1 MFIQNLQLKGYSAGD
16 RHHPSLSPR
25 RGFPLERQRV
35 DRPVC
40 NDGALIPGVRRS
52 HSPGS
57 PWFAPVTAT
66 RRSRALAGF
75 TLVEMVISAALMSLI
90 LSSAY
95 MCLSAGTSSQ
105 KLVESRVDA
114 IQNARVAM
122 SFMAADL
129 RSACALS
136 MDSPFLGMQRSV
148 GDVQADNI
156 DFGTRNYTP
165 KRPHEGDYCQVSYFL
180 QRDPATGKF
189 GLWRRRNPANAPDP
203 LTGGRKEEIAQ
214 NVKGL
219 RFQYYDGLEWY
230 DQWGEVDAPKRGRQD
245 RQENQGRQ
253 DNSAAMDTGNLNGNS
268 RGCSHHAIHRCWREN
283 ERGR

>member
-1 MFIQNLQLKGYSAGD
+1 
-16 RHHPSLSPR
+16 
-25 RGFPLERQRV
+25 
-35 DRPVC
+35 
-40 NDGALIPGVRRS
+40 
-52 HSPGS
+52 
-57 PWFAPVTAT
+57 
-66 RRSRALAGF
+66 
-75 TLVEMVISAALMSLI
+75 
-90 LSSAY
+90 

-253 DNSAAMDTGNLNGNS
+253 DNSAAMDTGNLTGIPEAVRITLYIDVGAKTKEADKAEPPMAFQTVARLNLAAAQRLSSSSGGQSGGTTQGSQGTQRPTGGGN
-268 RGCSHHAIHRCWREN
+268 
-283 ERGR
+283 